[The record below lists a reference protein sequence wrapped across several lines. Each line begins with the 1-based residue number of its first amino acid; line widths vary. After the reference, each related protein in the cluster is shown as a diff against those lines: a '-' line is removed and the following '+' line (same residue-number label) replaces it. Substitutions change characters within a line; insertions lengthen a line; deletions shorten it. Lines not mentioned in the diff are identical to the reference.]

1 MAAEEQRQTVYLQS
15 SDKVNGLKTTTEK
28 KELLEAL
35 DQFLVE
41 NNLTK
46 KKLILY
52 GDIPA
57 LAYIFNMESAV
68 FTTWPDLDSNPLTRL
83 QQDLDNISNEKN
95 DELPVVIFG
104 TQAVN
109 KLKQQSGIRYQKFY
123 VIWEFMQKKQYK
135 AVYQSK
141 QYQVFYPPS
150 LLHGCFGK

>member
-1 MAAEEQRQTVYLQS
+1 MVLQSLLFGIFFVFHDKQPIGMAAEEQRQTVYLQS

-83 QQDLDNISNEKN
+83 QQDLDNISNEKMMSCRW
-95 DELPVVIFG
+95 LFSVHKQLTSLSSKAASVIKSF
-104 TQAVN
+104 
-109 KLKQQSGIRYQKFY
+109 L
-123 VIWEFMQKKQYK
+123 
-135 AVYQSK
+135 
-141 QYQVFYPPS
+141 
-150 LLHGCFGK
+150 